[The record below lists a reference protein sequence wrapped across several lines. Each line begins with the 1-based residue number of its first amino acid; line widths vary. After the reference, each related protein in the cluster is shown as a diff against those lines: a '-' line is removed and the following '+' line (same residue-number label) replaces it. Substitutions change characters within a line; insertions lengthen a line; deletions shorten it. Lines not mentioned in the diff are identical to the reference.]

1 MEAERPVDLSD
12 NQRFLVMSVLSVL
25 TRLARTF
32 ALLVLFVAAV
42 FFLIFALT
50 PSIEL
55 LPDGMDWLVGI
66 LLATFL
72 IVWFVAPLIR
82 R

>member
-1 MEAERPVDLSD
+1 MAA
-12 NQRFLVMSVLSVL
+12 LSVL

>member
-1 MEAERPVDLSD
+1 
-12 NQRFLVMSVLSVL
+12 MSVASRL
-25 TRLARTF
+25 TRLARSF

-42 FFLIFALT
+42 FFLIFAIT

-66 LLATFL
+66 LLATFA
-72 IVWFVAPLIR
+72 IVWFVAPSIR